1 MTDIVKPSLQLVPPP
16 DPFNPEALR
25 LDQSFLEGGSAKKLL
40 TNIPVRKPNP
50 QDWFR
55 VHAGEDYRLS
65 VALIVLKD
73 DREAYLVMP
82 ALTGELVGEWAPHV
96 LYTTLN
102 RQGVLALWPV
112 RLPGSDGRQ
121 NEWWRSSQEAAER
134 AMTKWTRIKSDM
146 ALGAYQL
153 FEATGKTIPEPE
165 WPDLPFMEMLRIA
178 FRDRL
183 VDHADHPVLKR
194 LRGAT

>member
-1 MTDIVKPSLQLVPPP
+1 MTDPVKPSLQLVPPP

-40 TNIPVRKPNP
+40 TSIPVRKPNP

-55 VHAGEDYRLS
+55 VHAAENYRLS

-73 DREAYLVMP
+73 DREYYLVLPSM
-82 ALTGELVGEWAPHV
+82 AGELVGEWAPHI
-96 LYTTLN
+96 LYTVIN
-102 RQGVLALWPV
+102 RQGVLSLWPV

-153 FEATGKTIPEPE
+153 FEATGKNNRT
-165 WPDLPFMEMLRIA
+165 
-178 FRDRL
+178 
-183 VDHADHPVLKR
+183 
-194 LRGAT
+194 